1 VEALSMPGKGLLQLT
16 GQLGDVMKES
26 ASAALSYLRSRS
38 EAFGLKP
45 EIFQK
50 RDIHIHFPEGSIPK
64 EGPSAGLAMATAL
77 LSMLTGTPVRNTV
90 AMTGEIDLRGD
101 ALAIGGLKEKS
112 LAALRLGIHDII
124 IPHSNLK
131 DLEEI
136 DPKVRKRLRFH
147 PVKHVEEVFEL
158 ALKGWIRPEKRKVK
172 KIMPAKSKRGQ
183 AHPS

>member
-1 VEALSMPGKGLLQLT
+1 MPGKGLLQLT

-77 LSMLTGTPVRNTV
+77 LSMLTGTPVRNTI
-90 AMTGEIDLRGD
+90 AMTG
-101 ALAIGGLKEKS
+101 
-112 LAALRLGIHDII
+112 RLIY
-124 IPHSNLK
+124 
-131 DLEEI
+131 EEM
-136 DPKVRKRLRFH
+136 R
-147 PVKHVEEVFEL
+147 
-158 ALKGWIRPEKRKVK
+158 
-172 KIMPAKSKRGQ
+172 
-183 AHPS
+183 